1 MSHGGC
7 SDCLAKR
14 QALPTPRGK
23 CSCRHQPFFVFIM
36 NKTSDF
42 WGPHVQGQWHIF
54 LSGQRI
60 YLLERT
66 LFPSTWCL
74 QYLWKCL
81 ILEPHLLPSS
91 LGTRSYSIFYS
102 FCPFFS
108 LFHSSSQ
115 FFPVHVI
122 ESNTAPCPIME
133 IWNIALNFDF
143 KTVTCEKKIALH
155 VEIKSKSKF
164 HWKEKWALSNFHCNL
179 HVLNPSQ
186 YSSSNFGL
194 FWPERIKVF
203 LFWQDWQMLWL
214 MIAKISSFSLR
225 NVTTWFA
232 YKQGLR

>member
-81 ILEPHLLPSS
+81 ILEPHLLLQALVQDLTQFSILSAHS
-91 LGTRSYSIFYS
+91 LACFIPHLS
-102 FCPFFS
+102 FF
-108 LFHSSSQ
+108 LY
-115 FFPVHVI
+115 
-122 ESNTAPCPIME
+122 M
-133 IWNIALNFDF
+133 W
-143 KTVTCEKKIALH
+143 
-155 VEIKSKSKF
+155 
-164 HWKEKWALSNFHCNL
+164 
-179 HVLNPSQ
+179 LNPTLLPAQ
-186 YSSSNFGL
+186 
-194 FWPERIKVF
+194 
-203 LFWQDWQMLWL
+203 LWRSGIL
-214 MIAKISSFSLR
+214 HWTLILKLSPVKKRLHYMWK
-225 NVTTWFA
+225 
-232 YKQGLR
+232 